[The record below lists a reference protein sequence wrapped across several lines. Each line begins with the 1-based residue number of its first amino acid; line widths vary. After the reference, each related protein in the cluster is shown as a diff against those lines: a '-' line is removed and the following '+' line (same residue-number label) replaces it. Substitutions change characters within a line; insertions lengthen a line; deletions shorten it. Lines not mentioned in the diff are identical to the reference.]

1 MKMDTIKKAIKQ
13 DLTASIQYLKFKNFN
28 QLVMM
33 GDRIMS
39 NLLLGEEKELMIV
52 GYLIKELALEFMD
65 IKEEDPVRLNGCMDP
80 GEKLIRDL
88 LQSLTDYEEFNPQ
101 VVWDDYCNYKN
112 RIVEFIPPDVE
123 IAVYEKEVDF
133 AGKTTNKLL
142 KLLSENRT
150 LLLDDYNNLLNGILK
165 EYKRVINIY
174 GFKQRDLIIYLLLKA
189 FNGYYLYLFAFKMA
203 NKSDKSGVAEK
214 IYYYLDKIIE
224 ISADQENIGIKSNKI
239 LGELGYQTRL
249 FYIENMDPEKTIKRE
264 RGF

>member
-1 MKMDTIKKAIKQ
+1 MDTIKKAIKQ
-13 DLTASIQYLKFKNFN
+13 DLTAAIQYFRFQNFD
-28 QLVMM
+28 LLGMM

-52 GYLIKELALEFMD
+52 GYLIKELAQEFID

-80 GEKLIRDL
+80 GEKFIRDL
-88 LQSLTDYEEFNPQ
+88 LKSITDYEEFNPQ
-101 VVWDDYCNYKN
+101 VVWDDYSNYKN

-123 IAVYEKEVDF
+123 IAVYQKDVEF
-133 AGKTTNKLL
+133 AGKTTDKLL
-142 KLLSENRT
+142 KLLSEKRT
-150 LLLDDYNNLLNGILK
+150 LLLDDYNNLLNGILM

-174 GFKQRDLIIYLLLKA
+174 GFKQRDLIINLLLKA
-189 FNGYYLYLFAFKMA
+189 FYGYYLYLFAFKMA
-203 NKSDKSGVAEK
+203 NKSEESGVAEK

-224 ISADQENIGIKSNKI
+224 ISADQNEIGIESNKI

-249 FYIENMDPEKTIKRE
+249 FYIENKDPEKTIKKE